1 MEAFLSSIPLKIQ
14 TAKLV
19 EISNKTLRSVDWAEA
34 FKSVYSIPF
43 FFNID
48 STAYRRSKEGT
59 PVTIILQSG
68 VIYQLHKI
76 HCRQHYWQPKRS
88 RRFPLSK
95 TRTLHSFSKIV
106 NDSGKEKNRAI
117 KEKQRRIMNIKK
129 DGYIDSTHCLFA
141 SIQSFC
147 SKNYNTII
155 WSGVVVVWSFL
166 SLSSPFYLWLP
177 PSFLLTQRV
186 MWDSV
191 PALYCRRTTT

>member
-68 VIYQLHKI
+68 VIYQLHKK

-106 NDSGKEKNRAI
+106 NDSGKEKIGQSKKN
-117 KEKQRRIMNIKK
+117 KEESWILKRTVI
-129 DGYIDSTHCLFA
+129 
-141 SIQSFC
+141 SIVLIVCSLPYRVSAAKTTILSFEVE
-147 SKNYNTII
+147 S
-155 WSGVVVVWSFL
+155 
-166 SLSSPFYLWLP
+166 
-177 PSFLLTQRV
+177 
-186 MWDSV
+186 
-191 PALYCRRTTT
+191 